1 MKRLLANTILF
12 IFPLLVFNIIVLNAG
27 YRYSYKNGYVM
38 RHNLKTFTRGKV
50 NIKFYGTSRI
60 ESGISPVDVE
70 RGITSKTGN
79 THASV
84 QNCGM
89 SAEVVGWG
97 MKMQEL
103 YYATADVM
111 VIEIHPGKNPMTGG
125 THGQIHKEFI
135 VNMID
140 QYISFHLN
148 HVFVLHYMANL
159 LSELREKLVVKNMYT
174 YLNGWTSV
182 EYVEDP
188 YRLNLVKKKVSQWAE
203 EDLNKID
210 YMYGWDDL
218 AKEIRTL
225 QQRSGCRLIFIRMP
239 VDGLLRDQNQV
250 FLANFDCM
258 QFLSNEFPSAQVIDA
273 TTDPV
278 LGNFHKSEDSHLS
291 AEVASRFSF
300 ELGRQL
306 QLEGILPHHE

>member
-1 MKRLLANTILF
+1 
-12 IFPLLVFNIIVLNAG
+12 
-27 YRYSYKNGYVM
+27 M